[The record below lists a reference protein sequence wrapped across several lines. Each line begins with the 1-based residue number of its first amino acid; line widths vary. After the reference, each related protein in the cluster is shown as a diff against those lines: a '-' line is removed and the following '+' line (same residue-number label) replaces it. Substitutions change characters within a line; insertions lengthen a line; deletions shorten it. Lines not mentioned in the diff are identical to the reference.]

1 MAVSGAASATRRAV
15 GHGNVG
21 SSLPG
26 VPGLK
31 PDVSLPIVMNLR
43 DLESSRPV
51 SPRQNFAIEP
61 DH

>member
-1 MAVSGAASATRRAV
+1 
-15 GHGNVG
+15 
-21 SSLPG
+21 

-43 DLESSRPV
+43 DLESRRPV